1 MKKNLIAMAIAA
13 TAVLSASNAF
23 AAAGQV
29 DFTGEIIDAGCDVVN
44 TQSSPLKVDLG
55 SVKKSEF
62 LGQSGTA
69 VAARGF
75 KVKLT
80 NCPVTALTAR
90 ISFDGVALNG
100 DNRVL
105 KLTQDSGVA
114 TGVGIQLSDAADVL
128 PLFTPSTSYTLQ
140 AGSIVNELP
149 FVARYISVSDTV
161 TPGPA
166 NSTATFSV
174 LYN

>member
-13 TAVLSASNAF
+13 TAVLSAANAF

-29 DFTGEIIDAGCDVVN
+29 NFTGEIIDAGCDVVN
-44 TQSSPLKVDLG
+44 TPSNPLLVEMG
-55 SVKKSEF
+55 SVAKSEF
-62 LGQSGTA
+62 HASGD
-69 VAARGF
+69 VAAARSF
-75 KVKLT
+75 NVQLT
-80 NCPVTALTAR
+80 NCPATAQTAR
-90 ISFDGVALNG
+90 VTFDGVALNG

-105 KLTQDSGVA
+105 KLTQDAGVA
-114 TGVGIQLSDAADVL
+114 TGVGIQLSDATSVL
-128 PLFTPSTSYTLQ
+128 PLYTPSQSYTLQ
-140 AGSIVNELP
+140 TGSAMNDLP